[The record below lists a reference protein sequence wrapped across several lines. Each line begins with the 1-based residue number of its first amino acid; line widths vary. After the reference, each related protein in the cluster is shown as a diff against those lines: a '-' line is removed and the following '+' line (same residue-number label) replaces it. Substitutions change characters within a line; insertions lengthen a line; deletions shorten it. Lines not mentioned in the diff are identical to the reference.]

1 MKTLG
6 LLFTVLLTGLTTV
19 TANELPTLD
28 GTNATTLSRYHQ
40 AQPIMFVERGIEFIV
55 FPNGDFD
62 FNTAWSYGYDNTY
75 SNDVYYRTT
84 NNTRRGAV
92 NTTRGPRTSQ
102 YSYYGPANTGVQ
114 IVRDRFGNVRRV
126 GNVFINYDFYGRVN
140 RIGSVFINY
149 NRNLLV
155 QVGGL
160 HLIYNTQGHLINTRG
175 QVNYNWSENH
185 TYNSFGY
192 DDHNVWDNDNDN
204 FYYYKK
210 DGKTVKKAKTLTRRT
225 RE

>member
-28 GTNATTLSRYHQ
+28 GTDATTLSRYHQ

-62 FNTAWSYGYDNTY
+62 FNTAWSNGYDNTY
-75 SNDVYYRTT
+75 SNDVFFRTT
-84 NNTRRGAV
+84 SNTRRGAV
-92 NTTRGPRTSQ
+92 TTNRGPRTSSA
-102 YSYYGPANTGVQ
+102 YDYYGPSGVQ

-126 GNVFINYDFYGRVN
+126 GNVFINYDYYGRVN

-149 NRNLLV
+149 YRNRLV

-160 HLIYNTQGHLINTRG
+160 KLYYNKHGKFTHTRG
-175 QVNYNWSENH
+175 QVNRHSSVNH
-185 TYNSFGY
+185 TYNSFGF
-192 DDHNVWDNDNDN
+192 DNHNGWNDDNDN